1 MLLLT
6 MEFAK
11 SNCYKLDLKYL
22 YLEVQETDQF
32 VLSKIGNLDKKTNV
46 KLLIKNMLSTKLSMK
61 KRKVEIHIIIKLDKL
76 KKIYEKTMQNKN
88 DDFLKIEL
96 EVKTGR
102 KPILLGET
110 KQ

>member
-32 VLSKIGNLDKKTNV
+32 VLSKIGNIDKKTNV

-102 KPILLGET
+102 KQILLGET

>member
-6 MEFAK
+6 MEFGK
-11 SNCYKLDLKYL
+11 SNCYKLDLKYP

-102 KPILLGET
+102 KQILLGET

>member
-11 SNCYKLDLKYL
+11 SNCYKLDLKCL

-102 KPILLGET
+102 KQILLGET

>member
-102 KPILLGET
+102 KQILLGET

>member
-32 VLSKIGNLDKKTNV
+32 VLRKIGNLDKKTNV

-102 KPILLGET
+102 KQILLGET

>member
-1 MLLLT
+1 MLLLRI
-6 MEFAK
+6 EFAK

-22 YLEVQETDQF
+22 HLEVQETDQS
-32 VLSKIGNLDKKTNV
+32 VLNKVENLDKKTNV

-61 KRKVEIHIIIKLDKL
+61 KRKVEIHMIIKLDKL

-102 KPILLGET
+102 KQILLGET

>member
-1 MLLLT
+1 

-11 SNCYKLDLKYL
+11 SNCYKLDLKCL

-102 KPILLGET
+102 KQILLGET

>member
-102 KPILLGET
+102 KQILVGET

>member
-22 YLEVQETDQF
+22 YLEVQETDQL

-102 KPILLGET
+102 KQILLGET

>member
-11 SNCYKLDLKYL
+11 SNCYKLDLKCL

-76 KKIYEKTMQNKN
+76 KKIYEKN
-88 DDFLKIEL
+88 
-96 EVKTGR
+96 
-102 KPILLGET
+102 
-110 KQ
+110 

>member
-11 SNCYKLDLKYL
+11 PNCYKLDLKYL

-102 KPILLGET
+102 KQILLGET

>member
-22 YLEVQETDQF
+22 YLEVQETDQL

-61 KRKVEIHIIIKLDKL
+61 KRKVEIHMIIKLDKL

-102 KPILLGET
+102 KQILLGET